1 MRRTFDQH
9 IVSAVTSGVHIAFAA
24 SPCLQ
29 VFDDKLV
36 QFANEECIDRP
47 IDATLV
53 DIGKGA
59 LDVLYLKHIFVLCIV
74 LFFFVLQF

>member
-9 IVSAVTSGVHIAFAA
+9 IVLAVASGVHIAFSA
-24 SPCLQ
+24 SSCLQ

-36 QFANEECIDRP
+36 QFANKECIDRT
-47 IDATLV
+47 IGATLV

-59 LDVLYLKHIFVLCIV
+59 LDVLYLKHIFVLGIV
-74 LFFFVLQF
+74 LFLFVLQF

>member
-9 IVSAVTSGVHIAFAA
+9 IVPAVTSGVHIAFAA

-36 QFANEECIDRP
+36 QFANKECIDRS
-47 IDATLV
+47 ICAALV
-53 DIGKGA
+53 DIGKSCF
-59 LDVLYLKHIFVLCIV
+59 DVLYLKHIFVLCIA
-74 LFFFVLQF
+74 LFLFVLQF